1 MKIMSKW
8 PRAATGSLSRR
19 LSELRKLDKRQRKYL
34 SAKLLLKI
42 SPILPSPIIKKMKRR
57 LVKYS
62 PFPLAAPQGLR
73 RPYRSPRIR
82 QIEADLK
89 RAAGRATN

>member
-1 MKIMSKW
+1 MSKR

-19 LSELRKLDKRQRKYL
+19 WSELRKLDKRQRKYL

-42 SPILPSPIIKKMKRR
+42 SPILPSPIVKKMKRR
-57 LVKYS
+57 MVKYS
-62 PFPLAAPQGLR
+62 PFPLPAQQGLR

-82 QIEADLK
+82 QIEADMK
-89 RAAGRATN
+89 RAARRVAH

>member
-1 MKIMSKW
+1 MKIMSKR
-8 PRAATGSLSRR
+8 PRPTTGSFGRR
-19 LSELRKLDKRQRKYL
+19 LAELRKLDRRQRKYL

-42 SPILPSPIIKKMKRR
+42 SPILPSPIVKKMKRR
-57 LVKYS
+57 MAKYS

-89 RAAGRATN
+89 RAAGRVTN